1 MLYYSNGLRNAQ
13 NNALIAYAGIG
24 ALMNLYTGTQPA
36 SANDPI
42 TTQTLLV
49 SCPVSGV
56 FGTDTDGVL
65 TLGTVSPSIVVANG
79 VATFFRI
86 TKADGTTVLLDGSVG
101 TSNADLILSE
111 VTLYPLETV
120 TITSGTI
127 IRNNI

>member
-1 MLYYSNGLRNAQ
+1 MLYYSDGLRNAQ

-24 ALMNLYTGTQPA
+24 ALMKIYAGVQPA

-49 SCPVSGV
+49 SLPVLGV
-56 FGTDTDGVL
+56 FGTDTNGVL

-79 VATFFRI
+79 TATFFRI
-86 TKADGTTVLLDGSVG
+86 TKADETTVLLDGSVG
-101 TSNADLILSE
+101 VSDADLILSE
-111 VTLYPLETV
+111 VVLYPLSTV
-120 TITSGTI
+120 TITAGTI